1 MRLNCYAKW
10 VLHSVFYILPT
21 LFATMARICER
32 CGRGYNKANSR
43 SHSNI
48 STIKRQHINL
58 QSKVVDG
65 KRLRICTRC
74 IKTLA
79 KVAA

>member
-1 MRLNCYAKW
+1 
-10 VLHSVFYILPT
+10 
-21 LFATMARICER
+21 MARICER

-48 STIKRQHINL
+48 STIKRQQLNL
-58 QSKVVDG
+58 QYKTVGG
-65 KRLRICTRC
+65 KRMYMCTRC

-79 KVAA
+79 KVVA

>member
-1 MRLNCYAKW
+1 
-10 VLHSVFYILPT
+10 
-21 LFATMARICER
+21 MARICER

-48 STIKRQHINL
+48 STIKRQHLNL
-58 QSKVVDG
+58 QPKSIGG
-65 KRLRICTRC
+65 KRMWVCTRC

-79 KVAA
+79 KATA